1 MRVSPRVLRKPGL
14 NPMNASGE
22 TPIVFTASDLAGGGK
37 IFRELAP
44 PARLAVFGDP
54 VAHSASPPMHN
65 AALKARSLELQY
77 VRIRVT
83 PEELPQALRNLT
95 SAGFLG
101 ASLTIP
107 HKQAALPILNEVSLE
122 SRLMGAV
129 NTVQVVD
136 GKLRGHNTDGPGLS
150 AAIREEFG
158 IPLKELRVLILGGAG
173 GAGRAITVQCALE
186 GCPAITVANR
196 KTEKGDALASE
207 IMTAR
212 GVKVDSI
219 ALSTLSSE
227 ALQSAVANS
236 DLIINATPLGMKADD
251 PSPLPD
257 GLLTAKQLV
266 YDTVYSG
273 GETALLKQS
282 KMARSRCANGF
293 SMLLHQGALQNSLW
307 FGEPAPVETMRA
319 ALSHD

>member
-1 MRVSPRVLRKPGL
+1 
-14 NPMNASGE
+14 MNTCGE
-22 TPIVFTASDLAGGGK
+22 TPIVFTASDLADGGK
-37 IFRELAP
+37 VFRELDP

-65 AALKARSLELQY
+65 AALKARDLGLQY

-83 PEELPQALRNLT
+83 PEELPKALPNLT
-95 SAGFLG
+95 TAGFLG

-107 HKQAALPILNEVSLE
+107 HKQAALPILDEVSFE

-129 NTVQVVD
+129 NTVQVID
-136 GKLRGHNTDGPGLS
+136 GKLHGHNTDGPGLS

-173 GAGRAITVQCALE
+173 GAGRAITVQCAIE
-186 GCPAITVANR
+186 GCPRITVANR

-207 IMTAR
+207 IMSAK

-227 ALQSAVANS
+227 ALQSAVADS

-257 GLLTAKQLV
+257 GILTTKHLV

-273 GETALLKQS
+273 GETALLKQA
-282 KMARSRCANGF
+282 KMARSSCANGF

-307 FGEPAPVETMRA
+307 FGEPAPVETMRK
-319 ALSHD
+319 ALADLMS

>member
-1 MRVSPRVLRKPGL
+1 
-14 NPMNASGE
+14 MNACGE
-22 TPIVFTASDLAGGGK
+22 TPIVFTASDLADGGK
-37 IFRELAP
+37 GFRELDP

-65 AALKARSLELQY
+65 AALKARDLGLQH

-95 SAGFLG
+95 TAGFLG

-107 HKQAALPILNEVSLE
+107 HKQAALPILDEVSFE

-129 NTVQVVD
+129 NTVQVID
-136 GKLRGHNTDGPGLS
+136 GKLHGHNTDGPGLS

-173 GAGRAITVQCALE
+173 GAGRAITVQCAIE
-186 GCPAITVANR
+186 GCPRITVANR

-207 IMTAR
+207 IMSAK

-227 ALQSAVANS
+227 ALQSAVADS

-257 GLLTAKQLV
+257 GILTTKHLV

-273 GETALLKQS
+273 GETALLKQA

-293 SMLLHQGALQNSLW
+293 SMLLNQGALQNSLW
-307 FGEPAPVETMRA
+307 FGEPAPVETMRK
-319 ALSHD
+319 ALADLRS

>member
-1 MRVSPRVLRKPGL
+1 
-14 NPMNASGE
+14 MNACGE
-22 TPIVFTASDLAGGGK
+22 TPIVFTASDLADGGK
-37 IFRELAP
+37 VFRELDP

-65 AALKARSLELQY
+65 AALKARGLELQY

-95 SAGFLG
+95 TAGFLG

-107 HKQAALPILNEVSLE
+107 HKPAALPIMDEVSLE

-136 GKLRGHNTDGPGLS
+136 GKLLGHNTDGPGLS

-186 GCPAITVANR
+186 GCPGITVANR

-227 ALQSAVANS
+227 ALQSAVANC

-257 GLLTAKQLV
+257 GLLTAKHLV

-282 KMARSRCANGF
+282 KMVGAKGAGGL

-319 ALSHD
+319 ALTTQ

>member
-1 MRVSPRVLRKPGL
+1 
-14 NPMNASGE
+14 
-22 TPIVFTASDLAGGGK
+22 
-37 IFRELAP
+37 
-44 PARLAVFGDP
+44 
-54 VAHSASPPMHN
+54 MHN
-65 AALKARSLELQY
+65 AALKARGLELQY

-83 PEELPQALRNLT
+83 SEELPQALRNLT
-95 SAGFLG
+95 AAGFLG

-107 HKQAALPILNEVSLE
+107 HKQAALTIMDEVSLE
-122 SRLMGAV
+122 SRLMSAV

-136 GKLRGHNTDGPGLS
+136 GKLHGHNTDGPGLS
-150 AAIREEFG
+150 AAIREELG

-173 GAGRAITVQCALE
+173 GAGRAVTVQCALE
-186 GCPAITVANR
+186 GCPGITVANR
-196 KTEKGDALASE
+196 NPEKGDALASE

-212 GVKVDSI
+212 GVKVNSV
-219 ALSTLSSE
+219 ALSTLSIE
-227 ALQSAVANS
+227 VLQSAVAES

-257 GLLTAKQLV
+257 GLLTAKHLV

-273 GETALLKQS
+273 GKTALLKQS
-282 KMARSRCANGF
+282 KTAGAKGAGGL

-319 ALSHD
+319 ALSQD

>member
-1 MRVSPRVLRKPGL
+1 
-14 NPMNASGE
+14 MNACGE
-22 TPIVFTASDLAGGGK
+22 TPIVFAASDLADGGK
-37 IFRELAP
+37 VFRELDP

-65 AALKARSLELQY
+65 AVLKARTLELQY

-95 SAGFLG
+95 TAGFLG

-107 HKQAALPILNEVSLE
+107 HKQAALPIMDEASLE

-136 GKLRGHNTDGPGLS
+136 GKLHGHNTDGPGLS

-158 IPLKELRVLILGGAG
+158 IPLNELRVLILGGAG
-173 GAGRAITVQCALE
+173 GAGRAVTVQCALE

-196 KTEKGDALASE
+196 KTEKGDSLASE

-227 ALQSAVANS
+227 ALQFAVANS
-236 DLIINATPLGMKADD
+236 DLIINATPLGMKAND

-257 GLLTAKQLV
+257 GLLTAKHLV

-273 GETALLKQS
+273 GETALLKQA
-282 KMARSRCANGF
+282 KMVGAKGAGGL

-307 FGEPAPVETMRA
+307 FGEPAPVEMMRK
-319 ALSHD
+319 ALADLRS

>member
-1 MRVSPRVLRKPGL
+1 
-14 NPMNASGE
+14 MNACGE
-22 TPIVFTASDLAGGGK
+22 TPIVFTASDLADGGK
-37 IFRELAP
+37 VFRELDP

-65 AALKARSLELQY
+65 AALKARGLKLQY

-107 HKQAALPILNEVSLE
+107 HKQASLPILNEVSLE

-136 GKLRGHNTDGPGLS
+136 GKLLGHNTDGPGLS

-186 GCPAITVANR
+186 GCPGITVANR

-227 ALQSAVANS
+227 ALQSAVAS
-236 DLIINATPLGMKADD
+236 CDLIINATPLGMKADN

-257 GLLTAKQLV
+257 DLLTAKHLV

-282 KMARSRCANGF
+282 KMVGAKCAGGL

-307 FGEPAPVETMRA
+307 FGEPAPVEKMRE
-319 ALSHD
+319 ALKLLAS